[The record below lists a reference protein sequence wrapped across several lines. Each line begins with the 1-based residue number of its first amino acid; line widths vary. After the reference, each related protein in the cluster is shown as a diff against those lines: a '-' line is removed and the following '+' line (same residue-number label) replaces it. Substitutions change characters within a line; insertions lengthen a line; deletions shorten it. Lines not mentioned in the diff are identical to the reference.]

1 MQTLTDALHSF
12 GFGQKGPAQNS
23 VDHPLQSNVKI
34 VAQPVLSSSQAIIP
48 KNVLMGLEQSRLG
61 WKSKAIEQDKTL
73 QALKKFIH
81 ANLDAL
87 LAELAARTA
96 DALKKKP
103 HLMIHL
109 GFDPEKANTISVAEI
124 IKRFE
129 ELMEKEKISFEEEEE
144 EEADDEIG
152 EMLENWEVCT
162 PTQNEIKPLVEP
174 YQEILTC
181 FEESDLRLMKEMISV
196 DPIEKSLSSSRWILK
211 AVGSVSWTLLC
222 FGAKSLLLKQSVL
235 LIVLGRL
242 TGIDG
247 KLASLIRL
255 LAPLFSK

>member
-1 MQTLTDALHSF
+1 
-12 GFGQKGPAQNS
+12 
-23 VDHPLQSNVKI
+23 
-34 VAQPVLSSSQAIIP
+34 
-48 KNVLMGLEQSRLG
+48 MGLEQSRLG

-162 PTQNEIKPLVEP
+162 PTQNE
-174 YQEILTC
+174 
-181 FEESDLRLMKEMISV
+181 ESDLRLMKEMISV